1 MIPLALI
8 GLIVVPFGAFVWAKR
23 QRPESVGVI
32 TGASFG
38 LVVAPVSLGLYATYF
53 LGPLGIVTGMIGL
66 LSGMF
71 HGAPGYYISTFVGIV
86 PERTVVE
93 GVGRFYVEAV
103 NGIFWALI
111 YGALG
116 WVVDYARKRKVAL

>member
-1 MIPLALI
+1 MIVLALI
-8 GLIVVPFGAFVWAKR
+8 ALIIVPIGAFVWAKR
-23 QRPESVGVI
+23 QRPQSVWAV

-53 LGPLGIVTGMIGL
+53 LGPLGIVTGMPGL
-66 LSGMF
+66 LSALF
-71 HGAPGYYISTFVGIV
+71 HGAPGYYICTFVGIV

-93 GVGRFYVEAV
+93 GVGNFYVEASSGV
-103 NGIFWALI
+103 FWALI

-116 WVVDYARKRKVAL
+116 WFVDYARRRKVAL